1 MLTKIEAPTIDKV
14 LEKVQPRRIQS
25 SIAAPI
31 VKARYS
37 QAMESLVRV
46 PPKRGVF
53 KQVIKFWSLP

>member
-14 LEKVQPRRIQS
+14 LEKVQLRRIQS

-37 QAMESLVRV
+37 QAMES
-46 PPKRGVF
+46 
-53 KQVIKFWSLP
+53 